1 MLSYG
6 ECCLMGIVV
15 SWGMLSHG
23 ACCLM
28 GHIVSGH
35 FVLGHIV
42 LGHFVLGHVVWPP
55 KKESLESGDLS
66 PQSDHSKS
74 PSQEIN
80 DSNKDVEIPFAEPEC
95 DLSREV
101 RGILVYMK
109 GPKRIRRIQW
119 KSEGTLVETKYFGFD
134 NRNKLKFEE
143 QRKRDL
149 ELEKTAG

>member
-1 MLSYG
+1 MILTKMLKYP
-6 ECCLMGIVV
+6 LQ
-15 SWGMLSHG
+15 
-23 ACCLM
+23 
-28 GHIVSGH
+28 
-35 FVLGHIV
+35 
-42 LGHFVLGHVVWPP
+42 
-55 KKESLESGDLS
+55 SLNVTST
-66 PQSDHSKS
+66 
-74 PSQEIN
+74 
-80 DSNKDVEIPFAEPEC
+80 
-95 DLSREV
+95 REV